1 MILKFAILQMGIGI
15 ESENYENKFWADIYI
30 GMDKPRSMLKEL
42 FYWPGHY
49 NDVQRWCAT

>member
-1 MILKFAILQMGIGI
+1 MILKFAILQMGTGI
-15 ESENYENKFWADIYI
+15 ASEKYENKFWVDIYI
-30 GMDKPRSMLKEL
+30 GMDKSQSILKEL